1 MFCIYHSTKESE
13 AYFLG
18 GQQDILQGQGYKSL
32 LTLSVTGT
40 VQGLMD
46 GKIALDPSADI
57 F

>member
-18 GQQDILQGQGYKSL
+18 GQQDILQGYKRL